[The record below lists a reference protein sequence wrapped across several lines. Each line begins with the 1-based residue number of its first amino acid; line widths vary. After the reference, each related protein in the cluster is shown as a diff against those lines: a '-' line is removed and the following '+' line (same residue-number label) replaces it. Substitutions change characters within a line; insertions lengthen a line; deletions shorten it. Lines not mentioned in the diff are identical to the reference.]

1 MMGYMDW
8 VKGVCSKVWGYR
20 RRFISP
26 DRDAIV
32 IATLRLPLPPSM
44 NTYWRNFRGRTILSQ
59 GGRDYKLAVQEYVTV
74 NKIPSFG
81 SNRLMAIITI
91 FPRDRRSIDLD
102 NRLKGLFDSLQDAG
116 VFDDDGQFDKIEIAR
131 GSIKSGGGCTI
142 VIAIL

>member
-1 MMGYMDW
+1 MEFLCAGT
-8 VKGVCSKVWGYR
+8 
-20 RRFISP
+20 
-26 DRDAIV
+26 
-32 IATLRLPLPPSM
+32 IATLTYMIATLQLPIPPSV

-59 GGRDYKLAVQEYVTV
+59 GGRDYKQAVQEYVTV
-74 NKIPSFG
+74 NEVPSFG

-102 NRLKGLFDSLQDAG
+102 NRLKGLFDALQDAG

-142 VIAIL
+142 VIATL